1 MGRPRVNQIFSGLQ
15 RFGLGRLAVMGGVG
29 AGVAAALAAL
39 VLGLG
44 SKPQA
49 LLYSNL
55 DLKEAASV
63 TQALDQ
69 AGIKYE
75 AKGDGSTIMVERDK
89 VASTRLL
96 VSGKGLVTTGSVG
109 YEIFDNASVLGQ
121 TDFVQ
126 RLNQQRALEGE
137 LSRTIREWDRV
148 QAVRVHLAL
157 PKRALFEDEAGAPT
171 ATVSLT
177 ISGEPTADMVRAT
190 QNLVSGAVLG
200 MKASNVTVV
209 DQHGKTLSSAGDN
222 SIAGREAQDRK
233 GEVEARIAKTVKTL
247 VEGVVGAGKA
257 QVQVT
262 AQVDLNRVTIS
273 EEKFDPD
280 GQVVRSEST
289 SEQNSSENKEN
300 SSAGTTAAANV
311 PGGEGGSPFLP
322 LGSKTGATDSVT
334 NYEISKSV
342 RTEVTEPGTV
352 QKLSVAVAVDGVTGP
367 ATADG
372 KPGPYAARTAQEM
385 QQIQDLVRAAV
396 GFDQARGDTVT
407 VVNVRFPRDVDV
419 GGVTASSPLL
429 GFDKNDIMRAA
440 ELGILAV
447 VAVLILLLGVRPLL
461 NGMGAGGA
469 GAGGGGMMLATAGGA
484 PGAARMVTAVDPATG
499 ETVEYQ
505 QLPGPD
511 MDQRID
517 IARIE
522 GQVKASSVKR
532 VSEFV
537 EKHPDESVSILRS
550 WLHETA

>member
-1 MGRPRVNQIFSGLQ
+1 VNQIWSGVQ

-55 DLKEAASV
+55 DLKEASSV

-75 AKGDGSTIMVERDK
+75 ATGDGSTIMVERDK

-96 VSGKGLVTTGSVG
+96 VSGKGLVTSGSVG

-137 LSRTIREWDRV
+137 LARTIREWDRV

-177 ISGEPTADMVRAT
+177 VNGDPTNDMVRAT
-190 QNLVSGAVLG
+190 QNLVAGAVLG
-200 MKASNVTVV
+200 MKSGSVTVV
-209 DQHGKTLSSAGDN
+209 NQHGKTLSAAGDD
-222 SIAGREAQDRK
+222 SVAGKEAQDFK
-233 GEVEARIAKTVKTL
+233 SETEARIAKTVKQL
-247 VEGVVGAGKA
+247 VESVVGAGKA

-262 AQVDLNRVTIS
+262 AQLDLNRVTVQQ
-273 EEKFDPD
+273 ETYDPD
-280 GQVVRSEST
+280 GQVIRSEST

-300 SSAGTTAAANV
+300 AAQGTTAAANV
-311 PGGEGGSPFLP
+311 PGGATNPNFLP
-322 LGSKTGATDSVT
+322 LGSTTGATDSVT

-342 RTEVTEPGTV
+342 RTEVTEPGTL
-352 QKLSVAVAVDGVTGP
+352 QKVSVAVAVDGVTGP
-367 ATADG
+367 AGADG
-372 KPGPYAARTAQEM
+372 KPGPYAARSPQEM
-385 QQIQDLVRAAV
+385 TQIQDLVKAAV

-407 VVNVRFPRDVDV
+407 VVNVRFPREEPDA
-419 GGVTASSPLL
+419 GGVTAGNPLMA
-429 GFDKNDIMRAA
+429 FDKNDIMRAA

-447 VAVLILLLGVRPLL
+447 VAVLILLLGVRPLMKSL
-461 NGMGAGGA
+461 GGGGGAAGVGGLALA
-469 GAGGGGMMLATAGGA
+469 GAGGPQPTMGRLMT
-484 PGAARMVTAVDPATG
+484 TVDPNTG
-499 ETVEYQ
+499 ETIEVA
-505 QLPGPD
+505 QLSGPD
-511 MDQRID
+511 MEQRLD

-532 VSEFV
+532 VSEFID
-537 EKHPDESVSILRS
+537 KHPDESVSILRS
-550 WLHETA
+550 WLHESA

>member
-1 MGRPRVNQIFSGLQ
+1 MRRVNQIWSGMQ

-44 SKPQA
+44 AKPQA

-55 DLKEAASV
+55 DLKEASAV
-63 TQALDQ
+63 TTALDQ
-69 AGIKYE
+69 AGVKYE
-75 AKGDGSTIMVERDK
+75 VKGDGSTIMVERDK

-96 VSGKGLVTTGSVG
+96 VSGKGLITSGSVG

-137 LSRTIREWDRV
+137 LARTIREWDRV
-148 QAVRVHLAL
+148 QSVRVHLAL

-177 ISGEPTADMVRAT
+177 VNGDPSGEMVRAT
-190 QNLVSGAVLG
+190 QNLVAGAVLG
-200 MKASNVTVV
+200 MKPGSVTVV
-209 DQHGKTLSSAGDN
+209 NQHGKTLSAASDS
-222 SIAGREAQDRK
+222 SIAGKEAQDRK
-233 GEVEARIAKTVKTL
+233 SEVEQRIAGTVKSL

-262 AQVDLNRVTIS
+262 AQLDLNRVTVS
-273 EEKFDPD
+273 EERFDPD
-280 GQVVRSEST
+280 GQVIRSEST
-289 SEQNSSENKEN
+289 SEQNATETREDQTQ
-300 SSAGTTAAANV
+300 GTTAAANV
-311 PGGEGGSPFLP
+311 PGGGTNPNFLP
-322 LGSKTGATDSVT
+322 LGSRTGATDSIT

-342 RTEVTEPGTV
+342 RTEITEPGSV
-352 QKLSVAVAVDGVTGP
+352 QKLSVAVAVDGVT
-367 ATADG
+367 AA
-372 KPGPYAARTAQEM
+372 PGPNGEPGAYTARSPQEM

-396 GFDQARGDTVT
+396 GYDQARGDIVT
-407 VVNVRFPRDVDV
+407 VVNVRFPREESA
-419 GGVTASSPLL
+419 GGVTASNPLL

-447 VAVLILLLGVRPLL
+447 VAILILLLGVRPLL
-461 NGMGAGGA
+461 KNLGA
-469 GAGGGGMMLATAGGA
+469 GAGGGGGMMLAGGA
-484 PGAARMVTAVDPATG
+484 PGGGPTTRMILGGDSASGESGGDYAQLAV
-499 ETVEYQ
+499 
-505 QLPGPD
+505 PD
-511 MDQRID
+511 MEQRLD

-522 GQVKASSVKR
+522 GQVKAASVKR

-550 WLHETA
+550 WLHESA

>member
-1 MGRPRVNQIFSGLQ
+1 MPGQGRRRVNQVWSGVQ
-15 RFGLGRLAVMGGVG
+15 RFGIGRLAVLAGVG

-39 VLGLG
+39 VIGLG
-44 SKPQA
+44 GKPQA

-89 VASTRLL
+89 VATTRLL
-96 VSGKGLVTTGSVG
+96 ISGKGLVTSGSVG
-109 YEIFDNASVLGQ
+109 YEIFDNTSVMGQ

-148 QAVRVHLAL
+148 QSVRVHLAL
-157 PKRALFEDEAGAPT
+157 PKRQLFEEDSGAPT
-171 ATVSLT
+171 ATVSLAVGG
-177 ISGEPTADMVRAT
+177 GEPTPDMVRAV
-190 QNLVSGAVLG
+190 QNLVGGAVLG
-200 MKASNVTVV
+200 MKSSSVTVV
-209 DQHGKTLSSAGDN
+209 DQHGKTLSAASDQ
-222 SIAGREAQDRK
+222 SIAGKEAQDRK
-233 GEVEARIAKTVKTL
+233 SEVEARIAKTVKTL
-247 VEGVVGAGKA
+247 VESVVGAGKA

-262 AQVDLNRVTIS
+262 AALDLNRVTVS

-289 SEQNSSENKEN
+289 SEQNSSETKEDA
-300 SSAGTTAAANV
+300 SQGTSVSANV
-311 PGGEGGSPFLP
+311 PGGATNPAFQP
-322 LGSKTGATDSVT
+322 LGSRSGGTDSVT

-352 QKLSVAVAVDGVTGP
+352 TKLSVAVAVDGVTAP
-367 ATADG
+367 AGADG
-372 KPGPYAARTAQEM
+372 KPGAYTPRPAAEM

-407 VVNVRFPRDVDV
+407 VVNVKFPREESLE
-419 GGVTASSPLL
+419 GVETKNPLL
-429 GFDKNDIMRAA
+429 AFDKNDIMRAA
-440 ELGILAV
+440 ELGILAI
-447 VAVLILLLGVRPLL
+447 VALLILLFGVRPLMKSL
-461 NGMGAGGA
+461 GGAPGGGLALA
-469 GAGGGGMMLATAGGA
+469 GAGGPAVTRL
-484 PGAARMVTAVDPATG
+484 VTAMDPVTG
-499 ETVEYQ
+499 QMVETP
-505 QLPGPD
+505 QLTGPD
-511 MDQRID
+511 MDQRLD

-532 VSEFV
+532 VAEFV

-550 WLHETA
+550 WLHESA

>member
-1 MGRPRVNQIFSGLQ
+1 VNQIWAGLQ

-29 AGVAAALAAL
+29 AGIAAALAAL

-44 SKPQA
+44 TKPQA

-96 VSGKGLVTTGSVG
+96 VSGKGLVTSGSVG

-126 RLNQQRALEGE
+126 KLNQQRALEGE
-137 LSRTIREWDRV
+137 LGRTIREWDRV

-157 PKRALFEDEAGAPT
+157 PKRELFQEEAGAPT
-171 ATVSLT
+171 ATVALT
-177 ISGEPTADMVRAT
+177 MAGDPSSDMVRAV
-190 QNLVSGAVLG
+190 QNLVAGAVLG
-200 MKASNVTVV
+200 MKSGSVTVV
-209 DQHGKTLSSAGDN
+209 DQHGKTLSAGSDD
-222 SIAGREAQDRK
+222 SVAGKEAQDRK
-233 GEVEARIAKTVKTL
+233 SEAEARIAKTVKSL

-262 AQVDLNRVTIS
+262 AQLDLNKVTVQ

-289 SEQNSSENKEN
+289 SEQTASENKED
-300 SSAGTTAAANV
+300 SATGATAANNV
-311 PGGEGGSPFLP
+311 PGNAATPAFQP

-342 RTEVTEPGTV
+342 RTEITEPGAI
-352 QKLSVAVAVDGVTGP
+352 QKVSVAVAVDGVTAPPGK
-367 ATADG
+367 DG
-372 KPGPYAARTAQEM
+372 KPGPYSPRTPQEM
-385 QQIQDLVRAAV
+385 QQIQDLVKAAV
-396 GFDQARGDTVT
+396 GFDQQRGDTVT
-407 VVNVRFPRDVDV
+407 VVNVRFPRDSDV
-419 GGVTASSPLL
+419 GGVTASNPLL

-461 NGMGAGGA
+461 KGMGGGSV
-469 GAGGGGMMLATAGGA
+469 GGGMMLATAGSGG
-484 PGAARMVTAVDPATG
+484 PGPSMARLMTTVDPATG
-499 ETVEYQ
+499 ETVEVQ
-505 QLPGPD
+505 QISGPD
-511 MDQRID
+511 MDQRLD

-532 VSEFV
+532 VSEFID
-537 EKHPDESVSILRS
+537 KHPDESVSILRS
-550 WLHETA
+550 WLHESA

>member
-1 MGRPRVNQIFSGLQ
+1 VNQVWSGVQ
-15 RFGLGRLAVMGGVG
+15 RFGIGRLAVMAGVG

-39 VLGLG
+39 VIGLG
-44 SKPQA
+44 GKPQA

-89 VASTRLL
+89 VAATRLL
-96 VSGKGLVTTGSVG
+96 ISGKGLVTSGSVG
-109 YEIFDNASVLGQ
+109 YEIFDNTSVMGQ

-148 QAVRVHLAL
+148 QSVRVHLAL
-157 PKRALFEDEAGAPT
+157 PKRQLFEEDSGAPT
-171 ATVSLT
+171 ATVSLAVGG
-177 ISGEPTADMVRAT
+177 GEPTPDMVRAV
-190 QNLVSGAVLG
+190 QNLVGGAVLG
-200 MKASNVTVV
+200 MKASSVTVV
-209 DQHGKTLSSAGDN
+209 DQRGKTLSAASDQ
-222 SIAGREAQDRK
+222 SIAGKEAQDRK
-233 GEVEARIAKTVKTL
+233 SEVEARIAKTVKTL
-247 VEGVVGAGKA
+247 VESVVGAGKA

-262 AQVDLNRVTIS
+262 AALDLNRVTVS

-289 SEQNSSENKEN
+289 SEQNSSETKEDA
-300 SSAGTTAAANV
+300 SQGTSVSANV
-311 PGGEGGSPFLP
+311 PGGATNPAFQP
-322 LGSKTGATDSVT
+322 LGSRSGGTDSVT

-342 RTEVTEPGTV
+342 RTEVTEPGAVT
-352 QKLSVAVAVDGVTGP
+352 KLSVAVAVDGVTAP
-367 ATADG
+367 AGADG
-372 KPGPYAARTAQEM
+372 KPGAYTPRPAAEM

-407 VVNVRFPRDVDV
+407 VVNVKFPREESLE
-419 GGVTASSPLL
+419 GVETKNPLL
-429 GFDKNDIMRAA
+429 AFDKNDIMRAA
-440 ELGILAV
+440 ELVILAI
-447 VAVLILLLGVRPLL
+447 VALLILLFGVRPLMKSL
-461 NGMGAGGA
+461 GGAPGGGLALA
-469 GAGGGGMMLATAGGA
+469 GAGGPAVTRL
-484 PGAARMVTAVDPATG
+484 VTAMDPATG
-499 ETVEYQ
+499 QMVETQ
-505 QLPGPD
+505 QLTGPD
-511 MDQRID
+511 MDQRLD

-532 VSEFV
+532 VAEFV

-550 WLHETA
+550 WLHESA